1 MTSLAAALFPA
12 LAPFVILMALA
23 GAVWLGSR
31 HRTRRSPLTRDLL
44 RSPGHSLLMQIEDLS
59 ERIDSFVFVAAVVPL
74 SSYAS
79 YITQKY
85 WGAVKP
91 GSHIGI
97 FYLIISVGFVAFA
110 AVRLPRLVKE
120 RRSFRLGLDCE
131 MAVGQELNGL
141 MYDGYRIFHDIP
153 ADGFNIDHV
162 VVGPNGVFA
171 VETKGRSKPDR
182 GRGKPDA
189 TVVFDGKNLHFP
201 DSSESEPLAQARR
214 QARWL
219 SKWLSSAVA
228 QPITAHPVLALPGWY
243 IDRRKWGD
251 VLLLN
256 GKECRFLA
264 SQKSIRTL
272 PDALIQMISHQ
283 LERLCRDVE
292 PQAYK
297 RKPSRWH
304 KGKAA

>member
-131 MAVGQELNGL
+131 MAVGQELTALCTMATGSFTTFLL
-141 MYDGYRIFHDIP
+141 MGSTSITWLWDQTVSLPLRPRAGQSPIEDAVSRTRRWCSMGRIFTFP
-153 ADGFNIDHV
+153 TRASRSLSLRREGRQDGF
-162 VVGPNGVFA
+162 
-171 VETKGRSKPDR
+171 
-182 GRGKPDA
+182 
-189 TVVFDGKNLHFP
+189 
-201 DSSESEPLAQARR
+201 
-214 QARWL
+214 
-219 SKWLSSAVA
+219 
-228 QPITAHPVLALPGWY
+228 
-243 IDRRKWGD
+243 
-251 VLLLN
+251 
-256 GKECRFLA
+256 
-264 SQKSIRTL
+264 
-272 PDALIQMISHQ
+272 
-283 LERLCRDVE
+283 
-292 PQAYK
+292 
-297 RKPSRWH
+297 PS
-304 KGKAA
+304 G